1 MLRLPPF
8 EYIAP
13 KNLDEAVDVMTKY
26 SREAMLVAGGT
37 DVYPGMKRRIFE
49 PKFLIGL
56 RHVQE
61 LRKLEINGSISPIQN
76 PAVGT
81 HPVGY
86 SEASQAKSKIQNG
99 MSLGAGLTLTEVSDH
114 PEIIQRYPALAT
126 AAALVSTPQL
136 RNMGTIGGNLC
147 VDTRCTY
154 YNQTEPW
161 RAALGYCMKKEG
173 TICWVAPGSSRC
185 WAVSSSD
192 TAPVM
197 IALGASVR
205 LVGPLGERW
214 LPVEALYNNDGIQY
228 MSKAPNEILAE
239 IHLPDSTGLT
249 MSYQKLRRR
258 GSFDFPIVGAA
269 AALRQAEDGTC
280 TEASIVLGAVAS
292 YPIKATDAEALLVGQ
307 KITEELIEE
316 AAKVAFKPAKPL
328 DNTDMGHPYR
338 KQMVKVYVAR
348 ALREAA
354 KIREK

>member
-13 KNLDEAVDVMTKY
+13 KTLDEAVEAMTQY

-49 PKFLIGL
+49 PKILIGL
-56 RHVQE
+56 RHIQE
-61 LRKLEINGSISPIQN
+61 LRKFEMNGT
-76 PAVGT
+76 VT
-81 HPVGY
+81 
-86 SEASQAKSKIQNG
+86 
-99 MSLGAGLTLTEVSDH
+99 LGAGLTLTEISSH
-114 PEIIQRYPALAT
+114 PEIIKRYPALAT

-161 RAALGYCMKKEG
+161 RAALSYCMKKDG
-173 TICWVAPGSSRC
+173 TVCWVAPGSPRC

-205 LVGPLGERW
+205 LLGPLGERW
-214 LPVEALYNNDGIQY
+214 IPVQALYNNDGIQY

-239 IHLPDSTGLT
+239 IHLPDATGLS

-269 AALRQAEDGTC
+269 AALRLAEDGTC
-280 TEASIVLGAVAS
+280 TEANIVLGAVAS
-292 YPIKATDAEALLVGQ
+292 YPIKAVDAEALLVGQ
-307 KITEELIEE
+307 KITGELIEE
-316 AAKVAFKPAKPL
+316 AAKIAFKPAKPL

-354 KIREK
+354 GLRNF